1 MEIFVITQWVLRAL
15 LALYFL
21 FVGSSLF
28 MPAQREAAVTAVRR
42 VLPGQARV
50 IVMAVGFV
58 AMVAGLALLLPWW
71 LPRFIAG
78 IVLIAL
84 LIALFMITAGVARE
98 SDDQQA
104 SRVAVRVRAA
114 VQVVIAALILLA
126 II

>member
-1 MEIFVITQWVLRAL
+1 MIVQWVLRAL

-58 AMVAGLALLLPWW
+58 AMLAGLALLLPWW

-98 SDDQQA
+98 SDDQHA